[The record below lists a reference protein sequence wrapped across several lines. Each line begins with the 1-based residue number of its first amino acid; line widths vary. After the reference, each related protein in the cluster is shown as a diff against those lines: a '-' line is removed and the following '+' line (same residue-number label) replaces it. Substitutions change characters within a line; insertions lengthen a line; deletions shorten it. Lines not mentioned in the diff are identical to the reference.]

1 MRIVVYIYFLFSLS
15 ILSCSAHNLDIPAME
30 SEKADSFKVS
40 KTEEEWK
47 KILTPEQYYIMRQ
60 KGTERPFTG
69 AFWNHKEKGIYACAG
84 CGQKLFRSDIKFES
98 MCGWPSFFDRIDTAN
113 LVFVKD
119 TSYGM
124 IRTEVLCGNCGS
136 HLGHIFRDGPPPTW
150 LRYCINSAALQFIP
164 SDEQK
169 LNPSQNSK

>member
-1 MRIVVYIYFLFSLS
+1 MCGLW
-15 ILSCSAHNLDIPAME
+15 
-30 SEKADSFKVS
+30 SE
-40 KTEEEWK
+40 
-47 KILTPEQYYIMRQ
+47 
-60 KGTERPFTG
+60 
-69 AFWNHKEKGIYACAG
+69 AFQVGY
-84 CGQKLFRSDIKFES
+84 QFES

-124 IRTEVLCGNCGS
+124 IRTEVLCGNCGG